1 MDTACSASLV
11 AAHVAAVALRNLEC
25 TAGALAGGVNLII
38 APETYT
44 VLSAASLLSSA
55 GRCRTLD
62 ASGDGYG
69 RGEACISY
77 MLQPGSVWSGN
88 HEPVAIFAGSAVN
101 QDGLSSSLTAP
112 NGPAQ
117 QAVMAKVGG
126 IMRSKCFSLQALL
139 HWLGSVVSK

>member
-1 MDTACSASLV
+1 MALDTACSASLV
-11 AAHVAAVALRNLEC
+11 AAHVAAVALRNKEC

-38 APETYT
+38 APETYN

-77 MLQPGSVWSGN
+77 MLQPGSVWSSGN

-117 QAVMAKVGG
+117 QAVMTKVGEG
-126 IMRSKCFSLQALL
+126 LT
-139 HWLGSVVSK
+139 